1 MLLKE
6 GLCTDSHTRWGGAL
20 CKHSTTTHKY
30 RHSPKNMLLSIA
42 PQARGFAVF
51 PLWCP
56 ASVCVSMDSS
66 LGMSHTLLR
75 GVCVSACVF
84 NPTAASVA
92 SLHAARRCCLWTSVS
107 ASLSLSPR
115 TGPPLPLSSPP
126 LLFSASLPSSSS
138 SYLPPPSPLWPL
150 HELNPCSSFFSLS
163 EVCICIF
170 QQQLLLHKCLFRS
183 L

>member
-75 GVCVSACVF
+75 GVCVCVRMCVQSNSSVSGQSACC
-84 NPTAASVA
+84 T
-92 SLHAARRCCLWTSVS
+92 LHAAAVC
-107 ASLSLSPR
+107 
-115 TGPPLPLSSPP
+115 GPPYLPLSPS
-126 LLFSASLPSSSS
+126 LLVLVLPCLFRPLPSS
-138 SYLPPPSPLWPL
+138 LALPFPPPPPL
-150 HELNPCSSFFSLS
+150 
-163 EVCICIF
+163 IF
-170 QQQLLLHKCLFRS
+170 LLLLLS
-183 L
+183 GPSTS

>member
-1 MLLKE
+1 MHFHSEFYCDKAASENTHADKKRSLRFVTSRSFPAKETCAFTPMLLKE

-42 PQARGFAVF
+42 PQAQGFAVF

-92 SLHAARRCCLWTSVS
+92 SLHAALCTPLLSVDLRICLS
-107 ASLSLSPR
+107 
-115 TGPPLPLSSPP
+115 LPLSSYWSSLASFVPSPP
-126 LLFSASLPSSSS
+126 L
-138 SYLPPPSPLWPL
+138 
-150 HELNPCSSFFSLS
+150 
-163 EVCICIF
+163 
-170 QQQLLLHKCLFRS
+170 
-183 L
+183 

>member
-1 MLLKE
+1 MLYFL
-6 GLCTDSHTRWGGAL
+6 SGAL
-20 CKHSTTTHKY
+20 
-30 RHSPKNMLLSIA
+30 P
-42 PQARGFAVF
+42 
-51 PLWCP
+51 
-56 ASVCVSMDSS
+56 VCVCPWTAAWACLIHSS
-66 LGMSHTLLR
+66 
-75 GVCVSACVF
+75 GVCVCPHVCSIQQQRQWPVC
-84 NPTAASVA
+84 T
-92 SLHAARRCCLWTSVS
+92 LHSARRCCLWTSVS
-107 ASLSLSPR
+107 ASLSLSPH

-150 HELNPCSSFFSLS
+150 HELNPGASFFSLS